1 MASLGLALLDGLL
14 DVLNEEVL
22 VLIARDT
29 GKRLVLAVLEL
40 PGPGQESESSTSETG
55 VVAKRSNTAT
65 VLIFEELKI
74 KKGAVTPGKTTK
86 NGVPA
91 ALVLVAVGELNVSVL
106 QGEVL
111 LGQLLETNDDVV
123 TRNVG
128 PRSSRDERSTSALVL
143 GVREDAQRRP
153 LDIDGVASIDELL
166 RNGRRDGRTVLEG
179 LGLGPDVKD
188 I

>member
-40 PGPGQESESSTSETG
+40 PCPGQEGESGTGETG

-86 NGVPA
+86 NGVGRFGEPA
-91 ALVLVAVGELNVSVL
+91 EVAATVAFLASDQARLFVG
-106 QGEVL
+106 Q
-111 LGQLLETNDDVV
+111 T
-123 TRNVG
+123 
-128 PRSSRDERSTSALVL
+128 
-143 GVREDAQRRP
+143 
-153 LDIDGVASIDELL
+153 
-166 RNGRRDGRTVLEG
+166 
-179 LGLGPDVKD
+179 LGPNSGDVML
-188 I
+188 